1 MAIFH
6 KLSLVQKI
14 ILSIILTVA
23 LSVITFSVYAIIH
36 FRPTDTITLVK
47 SYISSMS
54 TDYYENYYFPSLE
67 SSIHDHG
74 NSDISEVLSRYTDT
88 GFSRVPLRQI
98 ISHVD
103 YDEAALS
110 QITER
115 CDTKSTFVHFFPDPP
130 FTSTS
135 YHVDYEYS
143 CNF

>member
-1 MAIFH
+1 MSILH

-14 ILSIILTVA
+14 ILSIILIVA
-23 LSVITFSVYAIIH
+23 VSVITVSVYAIIH
-36 FRPTDTITLVK
+36 FRPTDTATLVK
-47 SYISSMS
+47 SYISNIS

-67 SSIHDHG
+67 SSIHDHS

-98 ISHVD
+98 ISHID
-103 YDEAALS
+103 YDETSLN

-115 CDTKSTFVHFFPDPP
+115 CDTNSTLVHFFPDPP

>member
-67 SSIHDHG
+67 SSIHDRG
-74 NSDISEVLSRYTDT
+74 NSDISEILSRYTDT

-98 ISHVD
+98 ISHVN
-103 YDEAALS
+103 YDETALN

-115 CDTKSTFVHFFPDPP
+115 CDTNSTFVHFFPDPP

-143 CNF
+143 CNL